1 MDSGASIWLP
11 PPSISLDSLSLS
23 LFLTVMATEKYV
35 WALCVYRNGRR
46 SEHLVDHTGL
56 VLT

>member
-1 MDSGASIWLP
+1 MDSGASLWLP

-35 WALCVYRNGRR
+35 WALCVCTEMGEGQN
-46 SEHLVDHTGL
+46 T
-56 VLT
+56 